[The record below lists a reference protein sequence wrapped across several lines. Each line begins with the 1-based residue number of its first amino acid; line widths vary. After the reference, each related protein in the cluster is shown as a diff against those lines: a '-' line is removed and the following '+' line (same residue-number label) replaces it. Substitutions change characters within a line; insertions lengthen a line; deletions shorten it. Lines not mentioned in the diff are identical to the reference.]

1 MGRKTLTQTWP
12 YFSSSATRSE
22 MAAGRSIVR
31 VQSCWNGMVAM
42 DAAPFTTAEQPLKFR
57 GIPDQLAAQHLEG
70 SECCLIHA
78 DNPLSDSKGVW
89 LNTNVRTA
97 YGAAAYDIV
106 NSNPHGVWPSPKER
120 IMGMWHNRLARLFG
134 GICAPMEDWVVRRRV
149 QSWMAE
155 QQAAGMPNEEVGAH
169 CLINE
174 MQVLVENG
182 WEHV

>member
-12 YFSSSATRSE
+12 YFSSSAMRSE
-22 MAAGRSIVR
+22 MAAGRSTVR
-31 VQSCWNGMVAM
+31 VKSCWNGMVAM
-42 DAAPFTTAEQPLKFR
+42 DAAPFTAAEQPLKFR

-97 YGAAAYDIV
+97 YNAAAYDIV
-106 NSNPHGVWPSPKER
+106 NSTPHGVWPSPKER

-155 QQAAGMPNEEVGAH
+155 QQAAGMPNEEAGMH

-174 MQVLVENG
+174 MQVLVGNG